1 MDWYNYTGNLADWV
15 MAGAAVGGFLLARD
29 YFSDIIKKDGY
40 ELLKKLHLQLIPQ
53 VNNNLNLSAINL
65 LDLNLPRFLMG
76 ENGVMQDEDEESNL
90 RKELENDLIDLK
102 ERLSKSYK
110 LDREITS
117 ILNDIEMYGW
127 HIKPKSKSTLVEL
140 LIASKKTFLHVHNIV
155 LSLEQILSRNEPD
168 FLPPDLNTQNLKES
182 NLPLSFR
189 STESLCEL
197 ITKSQKSLLKPDK
210 ETPYTIALDLYQQYY
225 SIGKHFKLYY
235 FYKK

>member
-1 MDWYNYTGNLADWV
+1 VDWYNYTGNLADWV
-15 MAGAAVGGFLLARD
+15 MACAAFGGFLLARD

-53 VNNNLNLSAINL
+53 VEKNLNLSSLNL
-65 LDLNLPRFLMG
+65 LELNVPRYLRG

-90 RKELENDLIDLK
+90 RKELEEDLIDLK

-110 LDREITS
+110 LDREIMS

-127 HIKPKSKSTLVEL
+127 HIKPKSKETLLEL
-140 LIASKKTFLHVHNIV
+140 LKASKKTFVHVHNVV
-155 LSLEQILSRNEPD
+155 LSLEHILSRNEPD
-168 FLPPDLNTQNLKES
+168 FLPPNLNTQNIKGS

-189 STESLCEL
+189 STESLYMML
-197 ITKSQKSLLKPDK
+197 YKSQKALLKPEI
-210 ETPYTIALDLYQQYY
+210 ETPYTRALELHQKYF